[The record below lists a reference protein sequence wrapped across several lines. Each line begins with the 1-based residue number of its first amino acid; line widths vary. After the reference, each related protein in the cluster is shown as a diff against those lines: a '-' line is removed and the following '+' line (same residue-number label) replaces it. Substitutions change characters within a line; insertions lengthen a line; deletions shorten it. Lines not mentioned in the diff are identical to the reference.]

1 MESPSAGRRIVFL
14 DYLRVAACFMVIFV
28 HSIEPFYLDAD
39 GTYIASSGDALWVTL
54 LDSAARCAV
63 PLFVLTSSYLLF
75 PVACGTERFFRRRFT
90 KVVVPF
96 LFWAIL
102 YAVVPMW
109 GSGGEVDLG
118 GNLRHLLLNFT
129 DNAGHLWFVYMLLG
143 VYIAMP
149 IISPWAERVS
159 KRGERIFLAAWAFTT
174 LVPFLHRAALT
185 IYGRAEIWGEAGWN
199 EFGTLYYISGF
210 IGYVVAGHYIRKYVD
225 WSWRQPADVRRR
237 VCPHSGHL
245 LAVHP
250 RRVSGRR
257 QYRSGHRDGDQLA
270 LLFDR
275 SGHDLHSGVP
285 AVQEILARRMVLPR
299 RQTHFG
305 GKLRHISYAHIR
317 SDGRIRHHI
326 GLGHGY
332 AVDDSNDC
340 RRYIRRMCDSRTP
353 AVVSAGQQI
362 HIGMMI
368 RFRTEIDIKPLP
380 RRIGYRSSILS
391 LGSCFAQSMSR
402 RLERLKFDCCSSP
415 TGILFNPASIAS
427 ALDML
432 VSRHFIAADELQR
445 SGDVWFSYDFHSS
458 FSHVDRDI
466 AAEGMRQA
474 VERGAD
480 ALQRCDWAIIT
491 LGTAWVYRLAGN
503 GRIAANC
510 HKRPASEFTREM
522 LDVQAVADILDGM
535 VEGALR
541 GRNVILTVSPVR
553 HIGDGLQ
560 QNFLSKATLRIAAQR
575 CADTH
580 QGVYYFPSFEI
591 LNDDLRDYRFYAD
604 DMVHPSSA
612 AVEYIWDKFRQSAID
627 DEAQALMPRVEKIVT
642 AAAHRPLV
650 PHSAAYAV
658 FCRRQIAAIETMPEV
673 DLTEEKEYFSNMLQ
687 INS

>member
-1 MESPSAGRRIVFL
+1 
-14 DYLRVAACFMVIFV
+14 
-28 HSIEPFYLDAD
+28 
-39 GTYIASSGDALWVTL
+39 
-54 LDSAARCAV
+54 
-63 PLFVLTSSYLLF
+63 
-75 PVACGTERFFRRRFT
+75 
-90 KVVVPF
+90 
-96 LFWAIL
+96 
-102 YAVVPMW
+102 
-109 GSGGEVDLG
+109 
-118 GNLRHLLLNFT
+118 
-129 DNAGHLWFVYMLLG
+129 
-143 VYIAMP
+143 
-149 IISPWAERVS
+149 
-159 KRGERIFLAAWAFTT
+159 
-174 LVPFLHRAALT
+174 
-185 IYGRAEIWGEAGWN
+185 
-199 EFGTLYYISGF
+199 
-210 IGYVVAGHYIRKYVD
+210 
-225 WSWRQPADVRRR
+225 
-237 VCPHSGHL
+237 
-245 LAVHP
+245 
-250 RRVSGRR
+250 
-257 QYRSGHRDGDQLA
+257 
-270 LLFDR
+270 
-275 SGHDLHSGVP
+275 
-285 AVQEILARRMVLPR
+285 
-299 RQTHFG
+299 
-305 GKLRHISYAHIR
+305 
-317 SDGRIRHHI
+317 
-326 GLGHGY
+326 
-332 AVDDSNDC
+332 
-340 RRYIRRMCDSRTP
+340 
-353 AVVSAGQQI
+353 
-362 HIGMMI
+362 MMI
-368 RFRTEIDIKPLP
+368 RFRTEIDIEPLP
-380 RRIGYRSSILS
+380 HRIGYRSSILS

-432 VSRHFIAADELQR
+432 ASQHFIAADGLQR

-491 LGTAWVYRLAGN
+491 LGTAWVYRLAGS

-650 PHSAAYAV
+650 PHSAAYAD